1 MHSIRSLLAA
11 VAGIALL
18 ACNVSRER
26 ATSETRSAAVQH
38 DPATSVVL
46 TFTYGSE
53 KESWIKDVT
62 DTFNSGNHKT
72 ASGKT
77 IYVEAFPMGSG
88 DCIDEILSGARQTDI
103 TSPASGA
110 FVALGNAQ
118 SRAKSGNDILT
129 STDSLVVS
137 PVVIAIW
144 KPMAEALGWPQ
155 KPVGWSDILAL
166 AREPRGWAAKNHP
179 EWGPFRFGHT
189 HPESSNSGLISILAE
204 VYAASGKKAGLT
216 VADVNDPKTAAF
228 VRGIE
233 QSVVHYGS
241 STGFFGKKMFENGPR
256 YLSAAVLYESVVID
270 SYNSR
275 EPTQFPVVAI
285 YPREGTFWSDH
296 PIGVV
301 NREWVTSE
309 KKDAAKSYIAF
320 LLAKEQQQK
329 AVPFGFRPASVDV
342 QLGAPIDSAHGVDPR
357 EPKTTLEVPK
367 PDVMD
372 AILKLWHQEKK
383 HSNVTLVLDVSGSM
397 NDKHK
402 IDNAREGALQFLS
415 QLDDDDFFALETFN
429 KQVQLAQPRAQLK
442 TSRAQAEQT
451 IKGLFAEGGTA
462 LYDAINTAYDDHLQH
477 ADANGDKIS
486 AIVVLTDGADT
497 DSSTTLQ
504 QLLDKIHFDN
514 ETHTIRVFTIAYGDD
529 AKKDILQKIADTT
542 QAKAYIGDPRNI
554 RSILREISTFF

>member
-1 MHSIRSLLAA
+1 MHSIRRFMTAA
-11 VAGIALL
+11 SSIALL
-18 ACNVSRER
+18 ACNVGQER
-26 ATSETRSAAVQH
+26 ATNQASATTERN
-38 DPATSVVL
+38 PASTVTL

-53 KESWIKDVT
+53 KEAWIKDVT
-62 DTFNSGNHKT
+62 AAFNDGAHKT
-72 ASGKT
+72 SNGKV
-77 IYVEAFPMGSG
+77 IYVEAIPMGSG
-88 DCIDEILSGARQTDI
+88 DCIDEILSGSRQTDI
-103 TSPASGA
+103 ISPASGA

-118 SRAKSGNDILT
+118 SRAKSGNDVLT
-129 STDSLVVS
+129 STESLVVS

-144 KPMAEALGWPQ
+144 KPMAEALGWPA
-155 KPVGWSDILAL
+155 KPVGWSEILSL
-166 AREPRGWAAKNHP
+166 AREPSGWASKGHP

-216 VADVNDPKTAAF
+216 VADVNAPGTATF

-256 YLSAAVLYESVVID
+256 YLSAAVLYESLVID

-275 EPTQFPVVAI
+275 EATQFPVVAI

-301 NREWVTSE
+301 NRDWVTAE
-309 KKDAAKSYIAF
+309 KKEAAKSYIAF
-320 LLAKEQQQK
+320 LLAREQQQK
-329 AVPFGFRPASVDV
+329 ALPFGFRPASVDV
-342 QLGAPIDSAHGVDPR
+342 QIAAPIDAAHGVDPR
-357 EPKTTLEVPK
+357 EPKTTLEVPR

-372 AILKLWHQEKK
+372 AILKLWHQDKK
-383 HSNVTLVLDVSGSM
+383 HSNVTLVLDISGSM

-415 QLDDDDFFALETFN
+415 QLDDDDEFALETFN
-429 KQVQLAQPRAQLK
+429 KQVRLAQPRAELK

-451 IKGLFAEGGTA
+451 IKGLFAQGGTA
-462 LYDAINTAYDDHLQH
+462 LYDAIATAYDDHLQH
-477 ADANGDKIS
+477 AGADTDKIS
-486 AIVVLTDGADT
+486 AIVVLTDGEDT
-497 DSSTTLQ
+497 DSTMTLP
-504 QLLDKIHFDN
+504 QLLQKIHFDN

-529 AKKDILQKIADTT
+529 ARKDVLTQIADAT
-542 QAKAYIGDPRNI
+542 QAKSYVGDPRNI